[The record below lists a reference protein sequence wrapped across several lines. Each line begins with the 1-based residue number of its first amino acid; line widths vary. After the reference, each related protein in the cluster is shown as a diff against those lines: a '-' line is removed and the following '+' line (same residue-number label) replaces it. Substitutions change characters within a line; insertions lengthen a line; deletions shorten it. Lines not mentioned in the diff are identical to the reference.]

1 MTKKTLFQ
9 NNSSGGI
16 KVWTI
21 EVINNGSS
29 SIIRSTAGQQG
40 GKMAVHDQEVK
51 GGKSSGKANATT
63 HFTQACS
70 QAESKYKQK
79 IRKGYV
85 ADVTKIQSSSVMGT
99 AKIPQ
104 PMLAHKY
111 DPTKKQSSSK
121 NLKEIGILGEEV
133 IVQRKKDGNR
143 CLIHITEKG
152 ARMYTRKGDES
163 PAMPHIT
170 ESLHKSFMKIFKYVS
185 EKYGVTEYWLDGE
198 LYTKAFSF
206 STLNGLVRRQTKDAA
221 DLKMC
226 EKIKYHLYDIM
237 IDADYLTRMKIMD
250 YFKSPTVHV
259 EESHKIVAT
268 EANLKLWLEKFLAEG
283 EEGLM
288 IRVLGMGYE
297 HKRSWG
303 LCKMKNF
310 EDKEFLIIGIEEDK
324 RGGMAGKV
332 VVEFDQKNKKDSS
345 GNIIT
350 EFKPGLSG
358 SHEEWTEMWNNQSKY
373 IGKWA
378 TIEFF
383 GRSEYGVPRFPKFKG
398 LRNDAP
404 KKAKKAKK

>member
-21 EVINNGSS
+21 EVINNGKS
-29 SIIRSTAGQQG
+29 SILRSTAGQQG

-63 HFTQACS
+63 HYTQACA

-104 PMLAHKY
+104 PMLAEKY
-111 DPTKKQSSSK
+111 DPTKKQPKSR
-121 NLKEIGILGEEV
+121 NLKEIGILGKEV
-133 IVQRKKDGNR
+133 VVQRKKDGNR
-143 CLIHITEKG
+143 CLYHVNQTGIKQ
-152 ARMYTRKGDES
+152 YTRKGDEKECLT
-163 PAMPHIT
+163 HISD
-170 ESLHKSFMKIFKYVS
+170 SLHKSFLKIFKYVN

-198 LYTKAFSF
+198 LYTNEYSF
-206 STLNGLVRRQTKDAA
+206 SKLNGLVNAESRTPEEVK
-221 DLKMC
+221 LC
-226 EKIKYHLYDIM
+226 EKMKYHLYDVM
-237 IDADYLTRMKIMD
+237 IDADYTTRMKIID
-250 YFKSPTVHV
+250 YFKSATVHV
-259 EESHKIVAT
+259 EESYKIIAT
-268 EANLKLWLEKFLAEG
+268 DAELMKWQDKFLAEG

-288 IRVLGMGYE
+288 IRVLGMPYQ
-297 HKRSWG
+297 HKRTWG
-303 LCKMKNF
+303 LCKMKLF

-332 VVEFDQKNKKDSS
+332 VVAIDKKGLVDSS
-345 GNIIT
+345 GNPIT
-350 EFKPGLSG
+350 QFKPGLTG
-358 SHEEWTEMWNNQSKY
+358 SHDEWKEMWKNQSKY

-383 GRSEYGVPRFPKFKG
+383 GRSEYGVPRFPKYKG